1 MKSVE
6 KKKEIKVNQKARGL
20 KEIFIGGGI
29 DPHDLG
35 IKLKKVKEFLAVGHP
50 VKIAVTALKKAL
62 KNNPFC
68 VEETTIKVLEEVE
81 ASVGSVQ
88 QGASS
93 NTRKLFTLSPKG
105 QQQVAQAQAAQAA
118 GSKDKI

>member
-1 MKSVE
+1 MKAAE
-6 KKKEIKVNQKARGL
+6 KKKEIKVNQKSRGL

-35 IKLKKVKEFLAVGHP
+35 IKLRKVREFLADGHP

-81 ASVGSVQ
+81 DNVASVQ
-88 QGASS
+88 QGVSS
-93 NTRKLFTLSPKG
+93 NTRKLFTLNPK
-105 QQQVAQAQAAQAA
+105 QVVPEAQANNT
-118 GSKDKI
+118 SKK

>member
-1 MKSVE
+1 MKAVE
-6 KKKEIKVNQKARGL
+6 KKREIKVNQKSRGL
-20 KEIFIGGGI
+20 KEIYIGGGI

-35 IKLKKVKEFLAVGHP
+35 IKLRKVKEFLASGHP

-81 ASVGSVQ
+81 DSVASVQ
-88 QGASS
+88 QGVSS
-93 NTRKLFTLSPKG
+93 NTRKLFTLSPK
-105 QQQVAQAQAAQAA
+105 QIIPA
-118 GSKDKI
+118 SDSST